1 MNNHKVLELA
11 TLDRISKQ
19 IQLTTDPTLLRQQLN
34 FLLEYYG
41 LINFEMRY
49 SRCYWR
55 ARICNRNQPFD
66 HVSEMGCPPA
76 EVVSAGRLNSA
87 GKPVLYLTPNQ
98 LSALAEVGA
107 EEGSCVQLLA
117 YDFRQDKKLCCGVLG
132 EIERVSRWGTAFC
145 EGGLGTKLNSIL
157 NSMDYETGS
166 SFVYTDTF
174 LASLMRD
181 KLAGENEYLHSR
193 TLAELLFE
201 KNKEVQALLYSGIAV
216 DGAMNVAVL
225 PAAADEILEP
235 KASCQVRVTQ
245 KFGFGF
251 CRFEVLKYA
260 PSISSNGQFEW
271 KERQ

>member
-11 TLDRISKQ
+11 ALDRIAERIRS
-19 IQLTTDPTLLRQQLN
+19 TTDPALLREQLN
-34 FLLEYYG
+34 FLLDYYG

-55 ARICNRNQPFD
+55 ARICNSNQPFD

-76 EVVSAGRLNSA
+76 EVVSTGRLNSA

-107 EEGSCVQLLA
+107 EEGSYVQLLA

-132 EIERVSRWGTAFC
+132 EIERVSRWGTSFC
-145 EGGLGTKLNSIL
+145 EGGLGAELNRIL
-157 NSMDYETGS
+157 NSMNFEVGS

-174 LASLMRD
+174 LASLLRD
-181 KLAGENEYLHSR
+181 KLAGANEYLHSR

-201 KNKEVQALLYSGIAV
+201 RNKQLHALLYSGIAV

-225 PAAADEILEP
+225 PTAAEEILEP
-235 KASCQVRVTQ
+235 KASCLVQVKQ

-251 CRFEVLKYA
+251 CRFEVLRYA

-271 KERQ
+271 NKS